1 MPSSPEATTRV
12 NANRTVA
19 REGRK
24 SLSAPTSSND
34 GTVRP
39 GGARDFRPCATN
51 RPAVSAAV
59 MTERRS
65 ATVQDREILEGQGS
79 RRGALGRLRA
89 DRRRR
94 RVQGIPPKHHAAVR
108 VVDRLAAPKARS
120 STEPS
125 ALGRHPSIVDVP

>member
-24 SLSAPTSSND
+24 SLSAPTSSNH
-34 GTVRP
+34 G
-39 GGARDFRPCATN
+39 
-51 RPAVSAAV
+51 
-59 MTERRS
+59 
-65 ATVQDREILEGQGS
+65 
-79 RRGALGRLRA
+79 A

-94 RVQGIPPKHHAAVR
+94 RLQGIPPKHHAAVR